1 MKTNV
6 IVDVWNVNWRELK
19 RFMRQKPRIVMSI
32 VQPIIWLAL
41 MGSMLENVVK
51 LPYFRGVGSYLD
63 YMAPGIV
70 VFTTLF
76 GGVFGGLSVV
86 WDRRFGFLN
95 KMLAAPISRS
105 AIPIGKMIAATLVSG
120 LQATIILALALA
132 MGVNCV
138 TGPLGLV
145 AAIMIAM
152 LLCLLLSG
160 VSLALGAVI
169 KTHETLMVV
178 MNFLTMP
185 LMFTSSALFPLEA
198 MPSWL
203 ADIARWNPLTHTID
217 PIRIIMTKGWEW
229 STIIPDIAV
238 VSTLTITVALIATM
252 LFRRSIS

>member
-19 RFMRQKPRIVMSI
+19 RFIRQKPRIVMSI

-41 MGSMLENVVK
+41 MGSMLEKVVK
-51 LPYFRGVGSYLD
+51 LPYFGGVGSYLD

-105 AIPIGKMIAATLVSG
+105 AIPIGKMIASTLVSG
-120 LQATIILALALA
+120 LQAAIILALALA
-132 MGVNCV
+132 MGVKCV

-145 AAIMIAM
+145 AMIMIAM

-198 MPSWL
+198 MPPWL

-217 PIRIIMTKGWEW
+217 PIRTIMTRGWEW

-238 VSTLTITVALIATM
+238 VSALTVIVALIATM
-252 LFRRSIS
+252 LFRRGIS

>member
-1 MKTNV
+1 MKTNA
-6 IVDVWNVNWRELK
+6 ILDVWNVNWRELK
-19 RFMRQKPRIVMSI
+19 RFIRQKPRIVMSI

-145 AAIMIAM
+145 AVIMIAM

-203 ADIARWNPLTHTID
+203 ADVARWNPLTHTID
-217 PIRIIMTKGWEW
+217 PIRTIMTKGWEW
-229 STIIPDIAV
+229 SIIIPDIAV
-238 VSTLTITVALIATM
+238 VSALTVIVALIATM